1 MYSSLAMPTPIPISS
16 VDLPITLFESAVA
29 AGFPSPAADHSQKR
43 IDLNEHLLLHRDAS
57 FLFRVSGNSMT
68 GVGIFDGDTII
79 VDRSIEAK
87 HNHIVLAIVDDEFT
101 IKRLY
106 RRGKIIRLL
115 PENDDYEPI
124 DFKDGQELRIWG
136 VLTVNLRKL
145 L

>member
-1 MYSSLAMPTPIPISS
+1 MNTPIPLTT
-16 VDLPITLFESAVA
+16 VKLPMVLFESTVM

-57 FLFRVSGNSMT
+57 FIFRVRGNSMV

-87 HNHIVLAIVDDEFT
+87 HNHIVLAIVDEEFT

-106 RRGKIIRLL
+106 KRGKVVRLL
-115 PENDDYEPI
+115 PENPAFAPI
-124 DFKDGQELRIWG
+124 EFKDGQELRIWG
-136 VLTVNLRKL
+136 VVTVNLHKL
-145 L
+145 LNC

>member
-1 MYSSLAMPTPIPISS
+1 MPTPIPISS

>member
-1 MYSSLAMPTPIPISS
+1 MPTPIPISS

-106 RRGKIIRLL
+106 RRGKVIRLL